1 MDIFSQH
8 TRSRG
13 NTVSW
18 IIGFVA
24 VIGLVVLAAY
34 GSQYFGAKPA
44 SDEREV
50 KTENSENNAAGTVPE
65 GMDIGNDFPAERADT
80 GTENLGQEVR
90 TFEVHGSM
98 FKYDL
103 KELRVREGEV
113 VKIVFINDEGFHD
126 WVLDE
131 FDVRTEKIGAGKTA
145 EVTFTASKKGT
156 FEYYCSVGTHRAQG
170 MKGTLIVE

>member
-1 MDIFSQH
+1 MDIFSPH
-8 TRSRG
+8 TRTRG

-18 IIGFVA
+18 IIGFIA
-24 VIGLVVLAAY
+24 VIGIVVLAAY
-34 GSQYFGAKPA
+34 GAQYFGEKSAN
-44 SDEREV
+44 DESAV
-50 KTENSENNAAGTVPE
+50 KSENTENNVAGTVPE
-65 GMDIGNDFPAERADT
+65 GMDIGNDFPADGPT
-80 GTENLGQEVR
+80 GGSGSLSQEVR

-98 FKYDL
+98 FKYDV
-103 KELRVREGEV
+103 KEMRVREGEV

-131 FDVRTEKIGAGKTA
+131 FDARAEKIGAGKTT